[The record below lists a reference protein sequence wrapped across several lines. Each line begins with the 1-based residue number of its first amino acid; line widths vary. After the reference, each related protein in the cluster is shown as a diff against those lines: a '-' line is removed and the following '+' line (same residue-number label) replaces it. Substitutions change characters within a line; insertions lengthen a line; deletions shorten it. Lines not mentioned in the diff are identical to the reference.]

1 MRSIRVAAYFLF
13 GAVLVAPVAAQ
24 ERGELMA
31 ATKVDEDA
39 RRPNFVELAA
49 EEVVEQITMTSGRN
63 YAWYG
68 FNTPEVRL
76 VLPNADNSVYA
87 VVDFPNPVLLD
98 MAGTEVAYE
107 LERGLYDHETHH
119 DEIRF
124 LPLEGEEPVEYARA
138 VGTVTIRY
146 PLRIR
151 TITARK
157 GGPPVEG
164 LDVDFDGPF
173 VILRT
178 EGGHEA
184 PEAASFTGIEA
195 FRALDAS
202 GRQLEAY
209 PSSNVSYV
217 DGLVT
222 ETKSYWGEVAEVQ
235 VDVIDE
241 WTTIR
246 VEYELP
252 IVEKLPESRA
262 GSAPEDGNEN
272 PPTPGAEIDVQVVV
286 ETPGMVIARELGVTP
301 NEAIQR
307 LRELRFPQPSGDY
320 MVMSAVQGNM
330 EALKLFLAAGYPIDF
345 AVADGRTRSNSAVMY
360 RHADVALF
368 LIDAGADVNIADSN
382 NATPLFNAAR
392 TAMRP
397 NWCERWSMPGADP
410 SRDPRWN
417 HGPADGRDDEVQRQ
431 RGVDP
436 GGRRRLIRIPGGP
449 L

>member
-1 MRSIRVAAYFLF
+1 MRTMRRFVVVVAIL
-13 GAVLVAPVAAQ
+13 AVVSLSGAQ
-24 ERGELMA
+24 ERDELMA
-31 ATKVDEDA
+31 ATKIDEDA
-39 RRPNFVELAA
+39 RQPVFVELAA

-63 YAWYG
+63 YAWFG
-68 FNTPEVRL
+68 FNTPEVQL
-76 VLPNADNSVYA
+76 VLPSADNSVYA

-98 MAGTEVAYE
+98 SAGAEVAYE

-124 LPLEGEEPVEYARA
+124 LPLEGEDPVEYARTL
-138 VGTVTIRY
+138 GSVTIRY

-178 EGGHEA
+178 AGGDEA
-184 PEAASFTGIEA
+184 PEAASFTGIDA
-195 FRALDAS
+195 FRALNAS
-202 GRQLEAY
+202 GSQLETY
-209 PSSNVSYV
+209 PSAKVSVV

-235 VDVIDE
+235 ADVIDE
-241 WTTIR
+241 WATIR
-246 VEYELP
+246 VEYQLP

-272 PPTPGAEIDVQVVV
+272 PPTPGAEIDVEVVV

-301 NEAIQR
+301 DEAIQR

-345 AVADGRTRSNSAVMY
+345 SVADGRTALNSAVMY
-360 RHADVALF
+360 QHEDIALF
-368 LIDAGADVNIADSN
+368 LIDAGANVNIADSN

-392 TAMRP
+392 SCDATELVRALVDA
-397 NWCERWSMPGADP
+397 GADP
-410 SRDPRWN
+410 APST
-417 HGPADGRDDEVQRQ
+417 
-431 RGVDP
+431 RGGTTALQMAEIMKCSDNEA
-436 GGRRRLIRIPGGP
+436 LIRAASAN
-449 L
+449 

>member
-1 MRSIRVAAYFLF
+1 MRTMRRFVVVFAIL
-13 GAVLVAPVAAQ
+13 AVVSLSGAQ
-24 ERGELMA
+24 ERDELMA
-31 ATKVDEDA
+31 VTKIDEGA
-39 RRPNFVELAA
+39 KQPVFVELAA

-63 YAWYG
+63 YAWFG
-68 FNTPEVRL
+68 FNTPEVQL
-76 VLPNADNSVYA
+76 VLPSADNSVYA

-98 MAGTEVAYE
+98 TAGAEVAYE

-124 LPLEGEEPVEYARA
+124 LPLEGEDPVEYARA

-157 GGPPVEG
+157 GEPPVEG

-178 EGGHEA
+178 AVGHEA
-184 PEAASFTGIEA
+184 PEAASFTGIDA
-195 FRALDAS
+195 FRALNAS
-202 GRQLEAY
+202 GSRLETY
-209 PSSNVSYV
+209 PSAKVSVV

-235 VDVIDE
+235 ADVIDE

-246 VEYELP
+246 VEYQLP

-272 PPTPGAEIDVQVVV
+272 PPTPGAEIDVEVVV

-301 NEAIQR
+301 DEAIQR

-320 MVMSAVQGNM
+320 MVMSAVQGSM

-345 AVADGRTRSNSAVMY
+345 SVADGRTALNSAVMY
-360 RHADVALF
+360 QHEEIALF
-368 LIDAGADVNIADSN
+368 LIDAGANVNIADSN

-392 TAMRP
+392 SCDATKLVRALVDA
-397 NWCERWSMPGADP
+397 GADP
-410 SRDPRWN
+410 APST
-417 HGPADGRDDEVQRQ
+417 
-431 RGVDP
+431 RGGTTALQMAEIMKCGDNEA
-436 GGRRRLIRIPGGP
+436 LIRAAIAN
-449 L
+449 